1 MYNLGYVYYLTNR
14 LGVNPNHGT
23 AGHRAWRTATHGT
36 PNALRQALSALQIWR
51 QRRAAIREL
60 ESLPDVTLRDI
71 GVGRAEIPARVAA
84 SIQATDPGTGRARS
98 QATAPAVPLKIA
110 GRG

>member
-23 AGHRAWRTATHGT
+23 AGHRAWRTATRGT

-84 SIQATDPGTGRARS
+84 SIQAVDPDTERTGS
-98 QATAPAVPLKIA
+98 QSFATVGPRELAYC
-110 GRG
+110 G